1 MAQDTGAGRRRPT
14 LSDVAGLASVDSS
27 LVSRVLRGDPKGF
40 ASAETRARIVQAAET
55 LGYRAN
61 VAARGLRN
69 SRTMTLGLVLP
80 GFSSPVYSSIAQ
92 GVEERA
98 RQGGYGLVLS
108 THAAGDPHETITD
121 MLMQARVDA
130 MLVASGLIEDRSLR
144 QLVERVPGSVVL
156 VNRQVRGIAASVV
169 VRDGDAAALA
179 VDHLSALGHR
189 SICGV
194 FGPRTVDTM
203 VRRQNGFLRACKT
216 LCLDAAIIEMP
227 DRDYAAGYEATRRAL
242 RRASRPT
249 ALLAG
254 TFPMAVGILA
264 AARDLGVAVPDEV
277 SVLSLHNDQLAD
289 YLWPRLSTV
298 ALPAT
303 RLGVEAAELALALI
317 EGGTPRRV
325 VVPDAP
331 ELVLRDSTAAAR

>member
-1 MAQDTGAGRRRPT
+1 MAQDNGADRRRPT
-14 LSDVAGLASVDSS
+14 LTDVAALAGVDSS

-80 GFSSPVYSSIAQ
+80 GFSSPVYSSIAH

-98 RQGGYGLVLS
+98 RESGYGLVLS

-121 MLMQARVDA
+121 MLMQGRVDA
-130 MLVASGLIEDRSLR
+130 MLVASGLIEDTSLR
-144 QLVERVPGSVVL
+144 QLVARHPGSVVL

-179 VDHLSALGHR
+179 VEHLSGLGHR

-194 FGPRTVDTM
+194 FGLRTVDTM
-203 VRRQNGFLRACKT
+203 VRRRNGFVRACKR
-216 LCLDAAIIEMP
+216 LGVDATIVEMP
-227 DRDYAAGYEATRRAL
+227 DRDHVAGYEAAQRAL
-242 RRASRPT
+242 QTTNPPT

-254 TFPMAVGILA
+254 TFPMGVGVLA
-264 AARDLGVAVPDEV
+264 GARDLGVAVPEQV
-277 SVLSLHNDQLAD
+277 SVLALHNDQLAD
-289 YLWPRLSTV
+289 YLSPRLSTLS
-298 ALPAT
+298 LPT
-303 RLGVEAAELALALI
+303 RRLGAEAAELALSLI

-331 ELVLRDSTAAAR
+331 ELVLRSSTSTAR